1 MTQKFPFKVIK
12 YGSKKNP
19 SKKSKISQDQLDWL
33 MMELEIMRET
43 NETLRNRQRSEAK
56 PAEHN

>member
-1 MTQKFPFKVIK
+1 MK
-12 YGSKKNP
+12 YRSKIIRFGSKKNP

-33 MMELEIMRET
+33 MMELETMRET
-43 NETLRNRQRSEAK
+43 NETLRNRQRSEAR

>member
-1 MTQKFPFKVIK
+1 MKYPFKVIK

-33 MMELEIMRET
+33 MMELETMRET
-43 NETLRNRQRSEAK
+43 NETLRNRQRSEAQ
-56 PAEHN
+56 PAKYN